1 MNYQDE
7 DHTRKMLNIIRESNN
22 NTNKSIIK
30 EQEENDPTRKML
42 NVIRESNYKTNKKGL
57 LREQG
62 LEMDD
67 PTLDPID
74 QMEPTDGFET
84 AETGETGESVEE
96 RELEKD
102 EFREE
107 QDKFRQSV
115 HNRVEFNKFKLYPE
129 SQNVEFGGTFTDS
142 RIEWFYSLDDST
154 GVYISAEL
162 LQLRD
167 ETLEVIKKLVG
178 YYKAWSDEWANR
190 IAEEYNSS
198 KDSDTAP
205 MNGGLEPGDDLPDET
220 EEPMM

>member
-7 DHTRKMLNIIRESNN
+7 DH
-22 NTNKSIIK
+22 
-30 EQEENDPTRKML
+30 TRKML

-167 ETLEVIKKLVG
+167 ETLEVIKKLV
-178 YYKAWSDEWANR
+178 
-190 IAEEYNSS
+190 AEEYNSS